1 MASELYNNSLG
12 IYYDEYN
19 ELSDN
24 ERNKIVLNI
33 NLRNYFWKNLI
44 MIAGLKMQNRLIQQ
58 EKVIKKNRLMKNLLI
73 HHQCHYQKVMKK
85 EKKEKD
91 SKS

>member
-24 ERNKIVLNI
+24 ERNKIVPK
-33 NLRNYFWKNLI
+33 YKP
-44 MIAGLKMQNRLIQQ
+44 
-58 EKVIKKNRLMKNLLI
+58 
-73 HHQCHYQKVMKK
+73 K
-85 EKKEKD
+85 ELT
-91 SKS
+91 KSL